1 MTIVRRF
8 EPVIISTKEELL
20 SALRAGDIKT
30 SKYNLLNEDQKLFV
44 EMIVFGGYSAI
55 EAIKVIR
62 PKAKSYKALANRW
75 IALPNVAETLE
86 ELSKAK
92 DRKFMAEVT
101 NARDMALAKLQFIM
115 STTQDESLAAVC
127 AKTILD
133 KAEKAIT
140 SRETNDGVVEGIKF
154 AIELAKEVNMNKNFN
169 GDEPII
175 INSTPIE
182 KNDDAVE
189 AEYEEGPNGLPYTF
203 SYESIDNYHAVD
215 NEDEE

>member
-1 MTIVRRF
+1 MAIVRRF

-20 SALRAGDIKT
+20 TALRNGDIKT
-30 SKYNLLNEDQKLFV
+30 SKYNLLSEEQKLFV
-44 EMIVFGGYSAI
+44 EMIVFGGYSAV

-92 DRKFMAEVT
+92 DRKFMAEIT

-115 STTQDESLAAVC
+115 STTEDESLAAVC

-133 KAEKAIT
+133 KAEKAI
-140 SRETNDGVVEGIKF
+140 SSKETNDGVVEGIKF
-154 AIELAKEVNMNKNFN
+154 AIELAKEVNMNNNYNKN
-169 GDEPII
+169 EPII
-175 INSTPIE
+175 LTA
-182 KNDDAVE
+182 DDTEIVE
-189 AEYEEGPNGLPYTF
+189 AKIEEENIPPSQNGLSYTL
-203 SYESIDNYHAVD
+203 NYQAVD
-215 NEDEE
+215 NYNE

>member
-1 MTIVRRF
+1 MAIVRRF

-20 SALRAGDIKT
+20 TALRNGDIKT
-30 SKYNLLNEDQKLFV
+30 SKYNLLSEEQKLFV
-44 EMIVFGGYSAI
+44 EMIVFGGYSAV

-92 DRKFMAEVT
+92 DRKFMAEIT

-115 STTQDESLAAVC
+115 STTEDESLAAVC

-133 KAEKAIT
+133 KAEKAI
-140 SRETNDGVVEGIKF
+140 SSKETNDGVVEGIKF
-154 AIELAKEVNMNKNFN
+154 AIELAKEVNMNNNYNKN
-169 GDEPII
+169 EPII
-175 INSTPIE
+175 LTA
-182 KNDDAVE
+182 DDAEIVE
-189 AEYEEGPNGLPYTF
+189 AKIEEEYIPPSQNGLSYTL
-203 SYESIDNYHAVD
+203 NYQAVD
-215 NEDEE
+215 NYNE